1 MRALCALVTEERGG
15 SMSRINAV
23 ALGAALLIGFAGVA
37 GAQTSGTQ
45 PPHGKAQTDR
55 RPGFEGRRGFGRGFD
70 GSLAKDLNL
79 TDAQKAQI
87 KTIHEKYR
95 PQLEA
100 IRTQLKPQVDN
111 ARALRAKGDTAGARA
126 AFAKAR
132 ADVRGR
138 MLTIRQQEQAEIRN
152 ILTPEQRTKFD
163 AQQKAMADRRAKG
176 GPRAWGKKGP
186 GTPAAKS

>member
-1 MRALCALVTEERGG
+1 
-15 SMSRINAV
+15 MSRINAA

-37 GAQTSGTQ
+37 GAQATGTQ
-45 PPHGKAQTDR
+45 PPGAKAPNDR
-55 RPGFEGRRGFGRGFD
+55 RGPGLEGRRGFGRGFGRGFARGFG

-100 IRTQLKPQVDN
+100 IRSQLKPQVDN
-111 ARALRAKGDTAGARA
+111 ARALRATGDTAGARA
-126 AFAKAR
+126 AFEKAR
-132 ADVRGR
+132 VDIRQR
-138 MLTIRQQEQAEIRN
+138 MLTIRQQEQGEIRN

-163 AQQKAMADRRAKG
+163 AAQAQRKKWMDEHAKG
-176 GPRAWGKKGP
+176 GRGHGRLGRGARPQRG
-186 GTPAAKS
+186 